1 MSHDPDRFEKVEVQS
16 PEDLWAWMAAHYDQD
31 EAIWL
36 VTWKAIHRDKYV
48 SRDQVL
54 DVLIAYG
61 WVDGRRM
68 KLDDDRTMQLLAP
81 RKEQAWAQTYKD
93 RADRLEAEGL
103 MQDPGR
109 AAIAHSKRS
118 GKWNAMED
126 VDALEEPDDLVAA
139 LQQRHAKSWWDN
151 SAPSYRRN
159 ILRWIA
165 GAKQDETR
173 AKRIETASD
182 HAARGEKVPQY

>member
-36 VTWKAIHRDKYV
+36 LTWKAIHRDKYV

-68 KLDDDRTMQLLAP
+68 KLDDDR
-81 RKEQAWAQTYKD
+81 
-93 RADRLEAEGL
+93 
-103 MQDPGR
+103 
-109 AAIAHSKRS
+109 
-118 GKWNAMED
+118 
-126 VDALEEPDDLVAA
+126 
-139 LQQRHAKSWWDN
+139 
-151 SAPSYRRN
+151 
-159 ILRWIA
+159 
-165 GAKQDETR
+165 
-173 AKRIETASD
+173 
-182 HAARGEKVPQY
+182 

>member
-1 MSHDPDRFEKVEVQS
+1 MSHDPDRFEHVEVQS
-16 PEDLWAWMAAHYDQD
+16 AEDLWAWMAAHYAQED
-31 EAIWL
+31 AIWL
-36 VTWKAIHRDKYV
+36 VTWKAAHGDKYM
-48 SRDQVL
+48 SRETVL

-93 RADRLEAEGL
+93 RAARLEVEGL

-109 AAIAHSKRS
+109 AAILRAKKS
-118 GKWNAMED
+118 GKWNAMAK
-126 VDALEEPDDLVAA
+126 VDALQEPEDLVKA
-139 LQQRHAKSWWDN
+139 LRQHHAKCWWDGA
-151 SAPSYRRN
+151 APSYRRN

-165 GAKQDETR
+165 SAKTDATR
-173 AKRIETASD
+173 SKRIEIACD